1 MFESKPNHR
10 TPPGTATIGMW
21 LFLAALT
28 TLFGA
33 TLMGYAAIRLTSD
46 RSPPLHTIHFPP
58 SLWLSTAMM
67 LAASWTLHQ
76 ALVNVRRERQEKV
89 RQFLLASAILAAG
102 FVCVQIPSLYLLITE
117 HFQKI
122 HSGIFLYGLAF
133 VLILVHALHVV
144 GGIIGLTTTVRHG
157 MQGRY
162 DHENYAGIK
171 HAAMYWHFLDG
182 VWIVM
187 FLGMFFLG

>member
-1 MFESKPNHR
+1 MLDSKPNHR
-10 TPPGTATIGMW
+10 TPAGTGTVGMW

-33 TLMGYAAIRLTSD
+33 TLIGYGAIRLTSV
-46 RSPPLHTIHFPP
+46 RSPALHTIHFPA
-58 SLWLSTAMM
+58 SLWLSTALM

-76 ALVNVRRERQEKV
+76 ALINVRLERQAKM
-89 RQFLLASAILAAG
+89 RKYLLASAILAAG
-102 FVCVQIPSLYLLITE
+102 FVCVQIPSLYLLMAE
-117 HFQKI
+117 HHRMK
-122 HSGIFLYGLAF
+122 SEGVFLYGLAF

-144 GGIIGLTTTVRHG
+144 GGIIGLAMSVRHG

-187 FLGMFFLG
+187 FLGMFILG

>member
-1 MFESKPNHR
+1 MLESKSNHR
-10 TPPGTATIGMW
+10 TPAGTGTVGMW

-33 TLMGYAAIRLTSD
+33 TMIGYAVIRLTGS
-46 RSPPLHTIHFPP
+46 RSPHLHYLTFPWT
-58 SLWLSTAMM
+58 LWISTALM
-67 LAASWTLHQ
+67 LAASWTLHM
-76 ALVNVRRERQEKV
+76 AVVSVRRERQAQV
-89 RQFLLASAILAAG
+89 RQYLLASMVLAIG
-102 FVCVQIPSLYLLITE
+102 FVVVQTPSLIILLRSHRVE
-117 HFQKI
+117 HS
-122 HSGIFLYGLAF
+122 SGVVLYGLAF

-144 GGIIGLTTTVRHG
+144 GGIIGLVSTVRHG

-162 DHENYAGIK
+162 DHENYYGIK

-182 VWIVM
+182 VWIIM

>member
-1 MFESKPNHR
+1 MFDSKPNHR
-10 TPPGTATIGMW
+10 TPAGTGTVGMW

-33 TLMGYAAIRLTSD
+33 TMIGYAVIRLTSN
-46 RSPPLHTIHFPP
+46 RSPALHTLHLPP
-58 SLWLSTAMM
+58 SLWISTALM

-76 ALVNVRRERQEKV
+76 ALLNVRLERQAKM
-89 RQFLLASAILAAG
+89 RQFLIASAALAAG
-102 FVCVQIPSLYLLITE
+102 FVLVQIPSLWILLSE
-117 HFQKI
+117 HRRQPEN
-122 HSGIFLYGLAF
+122 GLVLYGLAF
-133 VLILVHALHVV
+133 FLILIHALHVL
-144 GGIIGLTTTVRHG
+144 GGIIGLTVTVRHAT
-157 MQGRY
+157 QGRY

-187 FLGMFFLG
+187 YLGMFLLG

>member
-1 MFESKPNHR
+1 MLESKANHR
-10 TPPGTATIGMW
+10 TPPGTGTIGMW

-33 TLMGYAAIRLTSD
+33 TMIGYGVIRLTSD
-46 RSPPLHTIHFPP
+46 RSPPLHTMHFPP
-58 SLWLSTAMM
+58 SLWLSTALM
-67 LAASWTLHQ
+67 LGASWTLHQ
-76 ALVNVRRERQEKV
+76 ALVNVRRERQAKV
-89 RQFLLASAILAAG
+89 RQYLLASMLLAIG
-102 FVCVQIPSLYLLITE
+102 FVLVQTPSLVLLMRE
-117 HFQKI
+117 HHRKM
-122 HSGIFLYGLAF
+122 SGGVFLYGLAF

-144 GGIIGLTTTVRHG
+144 GGLIGLTTTLRHG
-157 MQGRY
+157 MQGKY

-187 FLGMFFLG
+187 FFGMSILG